1 MRLSISFQTMLGQ
14 SCCVTWASSF
24 ISLSLSF
31 LMFHTGMII
40 TLFFYGSHKSSVK
53 QA

>member
-1 MRLSISFQTMLGQ
+1 MRLSISFQAMLGQ

-31 LMFHTGMII
+31 LMFHIGMII
-40 TLFFYGSHKSSVK
+40 TLFF
-53 QA
+53 